1 MAVLNTRGY
10 SVLVVGDDDLAR
22 KLVHVFGVGRG
33 SLVVAS
39 DGSEGLRF
47 LTSPSHD
54 RFSLV
59 LVDLKTIDGLPAVRH
74 LRDYEAHQGGSR
86 ARVLAVSAN
95 ARIPN
100 LRETCLEAGFD
111 DVLLVPKP
119 LLPSHAQRLLPRDDV
134 SRLADARPSQHT
146 NMHGRVPCV
155 GACLSGWQ

>member
-22 KLVHVFGVGRG
+22 KLVHVLGVGRG

-74 LRDYEAHQGGSR
+74 LRDYELRSPSGGLPCSR
-86 ARVLAVSAN
+86 SCRL
-95 ARIPN
+95 
-100 LRETCLEAGFD
+100 G
-111 DVLLVPKP
+111 
-119 LLPSHAQRLLPRDDV
+119 QRATHPE
-134 SRLADARPSQHT
+134 PT
-146 NMHGRVPCV
+146 
-155 GACLSGWQ
+155 

>member
-1 MAVLNTRGY
+1 MAVFLLGACGGRRRPR
-10 SVLVVGDDDLAR
+10 SQA
-22 KLVHVFGVGRG
+22 LVHVFGVGRG

-59 LVDLKTIDGLPAVRH
+59 LFDLKTIDGLPAVRH

-95 ARIPN
+95 ARHIPN

-119 LLPSHAQRLLPRDDV
+119 LLT
-134 SRLADARPSQHT
+134 SRHT
-146 NMHGRVPCV
+146 S
-155 GACLSGWQ
+155 SGSCPEIT

>member
-1 MAVLNTRGY
+1 MAVFLSDEELESFSNTRGY

-59 LVDLKTIDGLPAVRH
+59 VVDLNTIDGLPAVRH

-119 LLPSHAQRLLPRDDV
+119 LLPSHVQRLLPEMM
-134 SRLADARPSQHT
+134 T
-146 NMHGRVPCV
+146 
-155 GACLSGWQ
+155 